1 MQSLERKYLLGE
13 MISNYGSFQLELF
26 IQILRSSLKSMTQEV
41 SKVQIEKKEYQELI
55 EKWAHELKA
64 PIASITLV
72 CENNP
77 SELSRKILLQA
88 NRLSYNVE
96 QVLYYARLGYMS
108 NDYMIKRVSLE
119 DIIHTAILNNKQL
132 LIQNQF
138 SIEVHTVD
146 SFVYTDTKALVFILG
161 QIINN
166 SAQYRSSSPLLTFR
180 AIDTNHHVYL
190 EIQDNGTGIRESDL
204 GRVFEK
210 GFTGSNGHQRKTSTG
225 IGLYALSFPLHRGAV
240 LLRHRSAPLWPAP
253 AAARQSV
260 PPAFVHLGR
269 PIRSPFLQCLPTYP
283 RLFPQ
288 YPPHRNML
296 RPSRQQPAFPRPAPP
311 LWLAATP
318 LSPRPWEHGRHPLF
332 SAFLQPASV

>member
-55 EKWAHELKA
+55 EKWAHEL
-64 PIASITLV
+64 TLV

-225 IGLYALSFPLHRGAV
+225 IGLYLCKQLCKELGIEITI
-240 LLRHRSAPLWPAP
+240 RSAVNKYTCVSL
-253 AAARQSV
+253 
-260 PPAFVHLGR
+260 AFQKS
-269 PIRSPFLQCLPTYP
+269 IE
-283 RLFPQ
+283 
-288 YPPHRNML
+288 
-296 RPSRQQPAFPRPAPP
+296 SRAIP
-311 LWLAATP
+311 
-318 LSPRPWEHGRHPLF
+318 
-332 SAFLQPASV
+332 

>member
-1 MQSLERKYLLGE
+1 MTFGDFIKDELSSILLQILCAIILTIYLCSLSLDIGECVLILIAWIVIASLYYFYKYYRTNLIFKKWSSILQSLERKYLLGE
-13 MISNYGSFQLELF
+13 TISNYGSFQLELF

-146 SFVYTDTKALVFILG
+146 SFVYTDTKTSVYKGYKQDKIEMRG
-161 QIINN
+161 D
-166 SAQYRSSSPLLTFR
+166 R
-180 AIDTNHHVYL
+180 A
-190 EIQDNGTGIRESDL
+190 EMSD
-204 GRVFEK
+204 
-210 GFTGSNGHQRKTSTG
+210 
-225 IGLYALSFPLHRGAV
+225 FPLYLNTVAGGLDRRDQTIGGFSFVVKIYAV
-240 LLRHRSAPLWPAP
+240 P
-253 AAARQSV
+253 V
-260 PPAFVHLGR
+260 VEIIG
-269 PIRSPFLQCLPTYP
+269 
-283 RLFPQ
+283 
-288 YPPHRNML
+288 
-296 RPSRQQPAFPRPAPP
+296 
-311 LWLAATP
+311 
-318 LSPRPWEHGRHPLF
+318 
-332 SAFLQPASV
+332 

>member
-1 MQSLERKYLLGE
+1 MTFGDFIKDELSSILLQILCAIILTIYLCSLSLDIGECVLILIAWIVIASLYYFFKYYRTNLIFKKWSSILQSLERKYLLGE

-138 SIEVHTVD
+138 SIEVH
-146 SFVYTDTKALVFILG
+146 K
-161 QIINN
+161 Q
-166 SAQYRSSSPLLTFR
+166 
-180 AIDTNHHVYL
+180 
-190 EIQDNGTGIRESDL
+190 
-204 GRVFEK
+204 
-210 GFTGSNGHQRKTSTG
+210 
-225 IGLYALSFPLHRGAV
+225 
-240 LLRHRSAPLWPAP
+240 
-253 AAARQSV
+253 
-260 PPAFVHLGR
+260 
-269 PIRSPFLQCLPTYP
+269 
-283 RLFPQ
+283 
-288 YPPHRNML
+288 M
-296 RPSRQQPAFPRPAPP
+296 
-311 LWLAATP
+311 
-318 LSPRPWEHGRHPLF
+318 
-332 SAFLQPASV
+332 